1 MKYDSKRPIITPIV
15 NSRPDIK
22 GYVAERPADI
32 MEQAKGRSMEVLQ
45 LRIEL
50 WLEVLQ
56 QLMERKEDVTF
67 IKGKLQGAADALWIV
82 GWDLTVD
89 CEKYT
94 YQLRKRD

>member
-1 MKYDSKRPIITPIV
+1 
-15 NSRPDIK
+15 
-22 GYVAERPADI
+22 
-32 MEQAKGRSMEVLQ
+32 MESLR

-56 QLMERKEDVTF
+56 QLMETKQDVQF
-67 IKGKLQGAADALWIV
+67 IKGKLQGAADALWIL

>member
-15 NSRPDIK
+15 NGLPDIK
-22 GYVAERPADI
+22 GYVAE
-32 MEQAKGRSMEVLQ
+32 QAKGRSMENLQ

-50 WLEVLQ
+50 WLDVLRELRETRQ
-56 QLMERKEDVTF
+56 DVQF
-67 IKGKLQGAADALWIV
+67 IKGKLQGAADALWNM